1 MSSVT
6 QIALPPDL
14 PSLDEPGVSERRL
27 GLPPEAILPRNDLAV
42 CLPVLLRALG
52 WRGDTRHLAE
62 ALPHF
67 GGPLDVTGFR
77 RVMADLGYRS
87 VVRRGVSARRL
98 RAHEMPCLFLPHNRD
113 AMVVVEHDGG
123 EALLFDSTG
132 LRTEATPRR
141 KGDAVVFA
149 PVVDAELATVATG
162 QTSWLFGVLKRF
174 YGHLWL
180 AMYLSAMIAVIAIAS
195 PLYVMAVYDRV
206 LGTGS
211 VSTLTSLLTGMG
223 VAMLAEMV
231 MRDHRARVL
240 ARAGARIDILVGR
253 AVFERLLRLTPAM
266 TEGSTVGAQIA
277 RVKDFETVREFL
289 TGPAAASVLDLP
301 FSIFII
307 GLVYAL
313 AGPLGLVPTVAATAL
328 MLLGLWARDGLRQRV
343 GAGARASALRQELA
357 LETLTRHR
365 LLRTTGAVDTW
376 LHRYR
381 MRSANAAQAAFHT
394 TRYVGLLGS
403 LAHGIVVTSGIATV
417 WFGANMVIA
426 GTMSVGG
433 LIAAMM
439 LLWRALTPF
448 QASFM
453 VLARSEQ
460 VRSSMRQIDRL
471 MEMQPEQPDRATVR
485 PVNAM
490 RGDIAVARFSVRYS
504 ADSEPA
510 LLGVNFEVTAGEVVA
525 VVGRNGAG
533 KSTLVKALAGMVRGQ
548 TGIIKVDGMDIR
560 RFDPVEYRR
569 TIAYAPDEAT
579 VFRGTVAQNI
589 LLADASATPEQVRE
603 AAQAAGLLDDHEE
616 LRDGLETRLGDQ
628 QVSSP
633 SVRTRIAL
641 ARVVLRNA
649 PIVLLDEPVGGLD
662 ADGDEVLMNVIR
674 RLKGRSTVFVVTH
687 RPSHVRLADKILE
700 LRDGQVLRFGPV
712 PDMKQPQKVAAPPP
726 TAAKAITLKPAVPV
740 GEETSHVQR

>member
-1 MSSVT
+1 MTAVSHIS
-6 QIALPPDL
+6 LPPEM
-14 PSLDEPGVSERRL
+14 PSPEEPGVSERRL
-27 GLPPEAILPRNDLAV
+27 GMPPESILPRNDLAI

-67 GGPLDVTGFR
+67 GGPLDITGFR

-87 VVRRGVSARRL
+87 VVRSGVTMSRL
-98 RAHEMPCLFLPHNRD
+98 RSHEVPCLFLPRNRD
-113 AMVVVEHDGG
+113 AMVVVERDGAD
-123 EALLFDSTG
+123 ALLFDSSG
-132 LRTEATPRR
+132 LRHEAVPRR
-141 KGDAVVFA
+141 KGDAVVFS
-149 PVVDAELATVATG
+149 PVVDPELAMVATG

-174 YGHLWL
+174 HGHLWL
-180 AMYLSAMIAVIAIAS
+180 SLFLSAMIALIAIAS

-211 VSTLTSLLTGMG
+211 IATLASLVIGMA
-223 VAMLAEMV
+223 VAMVADMV
-231 MRDHRARVL
+231 MRDQRARVL

-253 AVFERLLRLTPAM
+253 AVFERLLRLSPAM

-289 TGPAAASVLDLP
+289 TGQAAASVLDLP

-313 AGPLGLVPTVAATAL
+313 AGPLGLVPTVAASAL

-343 GAGARASALRQELA
+343 GEGARASAMRQELA
-357 LETLTRHR
+357 LESLTRHR

-381 MRSANAAQAAFHT
+381 MRSANAAQAAFRT
-394 TRYVGLLGS
+394 TRYIGLLGAI
-403 LAHGIVVTSGIATV
+403 AHGIVVTSGVATI

-471 MEMQPEQPDRATVR
+471 MEMVPEQADRATVR
-485 PVNAM
+485 PVNAI
-490 RGDIAVARFSVRYS
+490 RGDIGVSRFSVRYS

-510 LLGVNFEVTAGEVVA
+510 LLGVSFEVTAGEVVA

-579 VFRGTVAQNI
+579 IFRGTVAQNI
-589 LLADASATPEQVRE
+589 LLADASASPERVQE
-603 AAQAAGLLDDHEE
+603 AALAAGLLDDGDE
-616 LRDGLETRLGDQ
+616 LPDGLNTRLGDQ

-700 LRDGQVLRFGPV
+700 LRDGQMLRFGPV
-712 PDMKQPQKVAAPPP
+712 PEMKPPQPAVAVKPVATKPAAP
-726 TAAKAITLKPAVPV
+726 A
-740 GEETSHVQR
+740 GEEKSHVKP